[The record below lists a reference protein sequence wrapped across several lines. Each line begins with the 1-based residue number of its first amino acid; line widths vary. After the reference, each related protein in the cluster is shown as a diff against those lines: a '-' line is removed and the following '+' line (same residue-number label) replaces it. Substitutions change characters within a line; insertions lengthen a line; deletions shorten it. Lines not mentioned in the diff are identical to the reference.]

1 MGEQTLKKDLFGY
14 INQDINQ
21 DTNQDTKQDLDSLRK
36 KELESRIRLQNAKS
50 ARTELGVEKDR
61 LDLEKSKGNLCY
73 IDVALCEFSNTLKNL
88 YNSIKRLPVVIS
100 EQVNLSCDDSK
111 AISDIIES
119 LLIELFIRIN
129 NISIYGQ
136 SSVIYSLCALSCFIL
151 VLFINNRL
159 FTSPLFWLISLPAC
173 FIGLIILTLIIFF
186 IKRNEEN
193 TLNENLNRYK
203 EVKHNEK

>member
-1 MGEQTLKKDLFGY
+1 MKE
-14 INQDINQ
+14 
-21 DTNQDTKQDLDSLRK
+21 K
-36 KELESRIRLQNAKS
+36 KEKKQKFNKIKF
-50 ARTELGVEKDR
+50 K
-61 LDLEKSKGNLCY
+61 
-73 IDVALCEFSNTLKNL
+73 
-88 YNSIKRLPVVIS
+88 KRLSNYLVTFVSIFTIMVCCYVAVS
-100 EQVNLSCDDSK
+100 LFVFNQFNIHFYYLVLI
-111 AISDIIES
+111 AIIASIES

-159 FTSPLFWLISLPAC
+159 FTSPLFWLISLPGS
-173 FIGLIILTLIIFF
+173 FIGLIVLTLIIFF